1 MIIDL
6 KRSIDL
12 RWLFGPVLSQAPK
25 FPKHD
30 VFAKGPAL
38 HILTWSYV
46 TAYLISGRQRRARRC
61 PWPSRCQGDGQ
72 DLTLSISFKN
82 LILSM
87 SFKNLIPLISFRHQ
101 MNLIS
106 SKSRPGWGTW
116 ACVTAKCD
124 YSTERGNENLFSQRA
139 AGLSGEILDGD
150 HGKWKRWTFPF
161 CEKVKVLQWMFFSNQ
176 SESGR
181 PISLIESES
190 DPKFDFCSSAGGP
203 LVEGHGGR
211 RQRPP
216 GSKGPKKTRRWKK

>member
-72 DLTLSISFKN
+72 DLILSISFKN
-82 LILSM
+82 LILSI
-87 SFKNLIPLISFRHQ
+87 SFKKSNPFNFISTSNKPPHQNHDQVEELEHVLRRSATTRLKEETKISFLREQ
-101 MNLIS
+101 LGSQVRFWMVIMES
-106 SKSRPGWGTW
+106 
-116 ACVTAKCD
+116 
-124 YSTERGNENLFSQRA
+124 ERGGPFHFVR
-139 AGLSGEILDGD
+139 
-150 HGKWKRWTFPF
+150 KWKCFSGCF
-161 CEKVKVLQWMFFSNQ
+161 LAYKVKVVGLSPW
-176 SESGR
+176 
-181 PISLIESES
+181 
-190 DPKFDFCSSAGGP
+190 
-203 LVEGHGGR
+203 
-211 RQRPP
+211 
-216 GSKGPKKTRRWKK
+216 